1 MNVIEHVMREHNS
14 LAIKRSM
21 GVQRDEFLDA
31 MTFRGRPQ
39 TFFREPFGP
48 LSMLKEEWR
57 ARGASASELDLSA
70 FRYREPL
77 CYHVPLAV
85 GYRGPDNSILIEEND
100 ERIVYRN
107 NIGATMVL
115 NKGYATLAHAVD
127 CPIKTADDWRRMKPF
142 YSFTPERLSNVND
155 ELVRTVDSNRENG
168 YVIQVGISGAFWGL
182 RDLMG
187 EEEAIVSV
195 YSRPELLHDIL
206 DTMADTACR
215 VFDALTQR
223 TSVDML
229 VLGEDM
235 AGKAGPLWGP
245 KQVDEF
251 IRPYYRRVWDLL
263 RERGARLFFIDSDGN
278 LNPILDNLIAAGV
291 NYISPCEPAAG
302 MDITAIRKKYGTTLA
317 IQGGIN
323 KYVLR
328 ESTDAIETELER
340 KIPPMM
346 KQGGA
351 MLGLDHRIPN
361 GVSIENYKFYIA
373 KAWEIIEREE
383 AH

>member
-1 MNVIEHVMREHNS
+1 MNVMEHVMREHNA
-14 LAIKRSM
+14 LAVKRQM
-21 GVQRDEFLDA
+21 GVRREEFLDA
-31 MTFRGRPQ
+31 MTFTGEPR

-57 ARGASASELDLSA
+57 SAGASAEELDLSA

-77 CYHVPLAV
+77 TYSVPLRT
-85 GYRGPDNSILIEEND
+85 GYMGPDRSELIEETD
-100 ERIVYRN
+100 ERIEFRN
-107 NIGATMVL
+107 SIGARMVL

-127 CPIKTADDWRRMKPF
+127 WPIKTADDWARMKPF
-142 YSFTPERLSNVND
+142 YAFSPDRLSNVN
-155 ELVRTVDSNRENG
+155 ETLINTVNEKRDAG

-206 DTMADTACR
+206 DTFADTACR
-215 VFDALTQR
+215 VFDVLTKHTR
-223 TSVDML
+223 VDML

-263 RERGARLFFIDSDGN
+263 SSRGARLFFIDSDGD
-278 LNPILDNLIAAGV
+278 LNPILDNLIDAGV

-302 MDITAIRKKYGTTLA
+302 MDITAIRTRYGSKLA
-317 IQGGIN
+317 MQGGIN
-323 KYVLR
+323 KHVLR

-340 KIPPMM
+340 KIPLMM
-346 KQGGA
+346 KQGGV

-361 GVSIENYKFYIA
+361 GVSLENYRFYIN
-373 KAWEIIEREE
+373 KAWEIMEREGM
-383 AH
+383 